1 MRNTAYGMRNRAH
14 GMRTTPGAQRVAR
27 TGFEPVVSALR
38 GQCPGPLDER
48 AGDFHCTERDLP
60 WSPRALSDLVAPGIR
75 RIPIPLPI
83 RALPL
88 VNAYLVEGAHGWSLV
103 DAGMHTAEAEQA
115 LRRGLADA
123 GIGLED
129 VQRVFV
135 THLHPDH
142 MGMAGTLERAGA
154 EVLMHTPEIAAA
166 RRVWSK
172 GHELIDATY
181 DWFVRHGMPRDVDE
195 GMRQAWIAMGERV
208 DDLDHVSGVDD
219 SETVDLGGRATRLR
233 WTPGHTD
240 YHAVLIDER
249 DGVLF
254 AGDHVLPRITSNIG
268 LYPSSRDDP
277 LGDFIGALARLRD
290 LPVKRVLPAHG
301 DPFDDLAGRIDELL
315 AHHAARLDA
324 TIATV
329 GTAEH
334 DAYTIA
340 RKLFPVLRSA
350 HEERFAL
357 AETLA
362 HLRHLERNGRVREI
376 DGAPARWRVV

>member
-1 MRNTAYGMRNRAH
+1 M
-14 GMRTTPGAQRVAR
+14 
-27 TGFEPVVSALR
+27 VSALR

-60 WSPRALSDLVAPGIR
+60 RSHRPLSDLVAPGVR

-83 RALPL
+83 RGLSI

-103 DAGMHTAEAEQA
+103 DAGLHTAEAEQA
-115 LRRGLADA
+115 LRGGLADA
-123 GIGLED
+123 GIGIED
-129 VQRVFV
+129 LQRVFV

-142 MGMAGTLERAGA
+142 LGMAGTLERAGA
-154 EVLMHTPEIAAA
+154 AVLMHTPEIAAA

-172 GHELIDATY
+172 GHEAIDATY
-181 DWFVRHGMPRDVDE
+181 EWFARHGMPHDVDE

-208 DDLDHVSGVDD
+208 DDLEHVDGVDD
-219 SETVDLGGRATRLR
+219 GDQVDLGGRATRLR

-249 DGVLF
+249 DGLLF

-277 LGDFIGALARLRD
+277 LGDFLGALTGLRD

-301 DPFDDLAGRIDELL
+301 DPFDDLAGRVDELL
-315 AHHAARLDA
+315 AHHAMRLDA
-324 TIATV
+324 TLAAV
-329 GTAEH
+329 ATAER
-334 DAYTIA
+334 DAYTIV
-340 RKLFPVLRSA
+340 RMLFPVLRSA

-362 HLRHLERNGRVREI
+362 HLRHLERKGRVREI
-376 DGAPARWRVV
+376 DGSPARWRVV

>member
-1 MRNTAYGMRNRAH
+1 M
-14 GMRTTPGAQRVAR
+14 
-27 TGFEPVVSALR
+27 VSALR

-48 AGDFHCTERDLP
+48 AGGFHCTERDL
-60 WSPRALSDLVAPGIR
+60 SRSHCALSDLVAPGIR

-83 RALPL
+83 RGLSI
-88 VNAYLVEGAHGWSLV
+88 VNAYLVEGAHDWSLV
-103 DAGMHTAEAEQA
+103 DAGLHTVEAEQA
-115 LRRGLADA
+115 LRGGLADA

-166 RRVWSK
+166 RRTWSK
-172 GHELIDATY
+172 GHEAIDATY

-208 DDLDHVSGVDD
+208 DDLEHVGGVDD
-219 SETVDLGGRATRLR
+219 GESLDLGGRATRLR

-277 LGDFIGALARLRD
+277 LGDFMGALAKLRN
-290 LPVKRVLPAHG
+290 LPVKHVLPAHG
-301 DPFDDLAGRIDELL
+301 DPFDDLAGRVDELI
-315 AHHAARLDA
+315 AHHEARLEA
-324 TIATV
+324 TIAAV
-329 GTAEH
+329 GSAER
-334 DAYTIA
+334 DAYAIA
-340 RKLFPVLRSA
+340 RTLFPVLRSA

-362 HLRHLERNGRVREI
+362 HLRHLERKGRVREI
-376 DGAPARWRVV
+376 DGSPARWTTT

>member
-1 MRNTAYGMRNRAH
+1 VH
-14 GMRTTPGAQRVAR
+14 TPQTVAR

-48 AGDFHCTERDLP
+48 AGGFHCTERDLSRSRRP
-60 WSPRALSDLVAPGIR
+60 LSDLVAPGVR

-83 RALPL
+83 RGLPI
-88 VNAYLVEGAHGWSLV
+88 VNAYLVEGAQGWSLV
-103 DAGMHTAEAEQA
+103 DAGLHTAEAERA
-115 LRRGLADA
+115 LRAGLADA
-123 GIGLED
+123 GIGIED
-129 VQRVFV
+129 LRRVFV

-154 EVLMHTPEIAAA
+154 EVLMHTPEIVAAK
-166 RRVWSK
+166 RVWSK
-172 GHELIDATY
+172 GHEAIDAAY
-181 DWFVRHGMPRDVDE
+181 DWFVRHGMPRDIDE

-208 DDLDHVSGVDD
+208 DELEHVDGVDD
-219 SETVDLGGRATRLR
+219 GQGVDLGGRATRLR

-277 LGDFIGALARLRD
+277 LGDFLGALSALRD

-301 DPFDDLAGRIDELL
+301 DPFDDLAGRVDELL

-324 TIATV
+324 TLATV
-329 GTAEH
+329 GAADH

-340 RKLFPVLRSA
+340 RKLFPVLRSP

-362 HLRHLERNGRVREI
+362 HLRHLERNGSVREI
-376 DGAPARWRVV
+376 DGAPARWRAV

>member
-1 MRNTAYGMRNRAH
+1 
-14 GMRTTPGAQRVAR
+14 
-27 TGFEPVVSALR
+27 
-38 GQCPGPLDER
+38 
-48 AGDFHCTERDLP
+48 
-60 WSPRALSDLVAPGIR
+60 
-75 RIPIPLPI
+75 
-83 RALPL
+83 
-88 VNAYLVEGAHGWSLV
+88 
-103 DAGMHTAEAEQA
+103 
-115 LRRGLADA
+115 
-123 GIGLED
+123 

-154 EVLMHTPEIAAA
+154 EVLMHAPEIAAA
-166 RRVWSK
+166 RRTWSK
-172 GHELIDATY
+172 GHEAIDATY
-181 DWFVRHGMPRDVDE
+181 DWFVRHGMPRDIDE

-208 DDLDHVSGVDD
+208 DDLEHIGGVDD
-219 SETVDLGGRATRLR
+219 GESVDLGGRATRLR

-277 LGDFIGALARLRD
+277 LGDFIGARARLRD

-301 DPFDDLAGRIDELL
+301 DPFDDLAGRVDELI
-315 AHHAARLDA
+315 AHHKSRLEA
-324 TIATV
+324 TIAAV
-329 GTAEH
+329 GTAER
-334 DAYTIA
+334 DAYATA
-340 RKLFPVLRSA
+340 RILFPVLRSA

-362 HLRHLERNGRVREI
+362 HLRHLERKGRVREI
-376 DGAPARWRVV
+376 EGSPARWRTT